1 MKFATLYR
9 QTAVFTS
16 VALMLFLSGC
26 KEQVILH
33 DATGK
38 IVGDGVL
45 QVTALFPSPVH
56 LSLGGK
62 EFSGNWDR
70 ENIYE
75 ADVAKARRKLGERAY
90 LTYIEGKD
98 PSQLRHG
105 EANLVSSD
113 GSEMHC
119 DFYYRDRP
127 DQGNC
132 KLDGQELTFVVM

>member
-1 MKFATLYR
+1 MKFAALHK

-16 VALMLFLSGC
+16 AALMLLLSGC
-26 KEQVILH
+26 KEQVVLH
-33 DATGK
+33 DAAGK
-38 IVGDGVL
+38 IVGNGVL

-62 EFSGNWDR
+62 EYSGNWDR

-90 LTYIEGKD
+90 MSYIEGND
-98 PSQLRHG
+98 PAQLRHG
-105 EANLVSSD
+105 QANLLSSD

-119 DFYYRDRP
+119 DFYYRDKP

-132 KLDGQELTFVVM
+132 DLDGKQLTFMVL